1 MGLPIE
7 SCQNKRDIGH
17 LATSKKLTMK
27 STISILSF
35 ALLFASACGKD
46 DKPSEPD
53 TKVVESEP
61 KTPSAVGKSASLD
74 GLFVGTTVTL
84 PDEMTKV
91 VFGKSEADNQKVLGQ
106 ESNYR
111 SSEAFKDVSFQMR
124 SSDEHTKSID
134 VSVEDGLEAAVTKA
148 WGTPAKDK
156 KGLAY
161 WYNPEAGLRAYV
173 SPYGKGKTLVIDRY
187 QPLGEF
193 LGATGF
199 ELAFAKDKPLLGA
212 SIEELHAAWGDAL
225 CNYEEQGP
233 PLIASYAENRENSIG
248 TFPPSYNYYIDL
260 CWDLNRGAGTNTKR
274 DKLDVGAN
282 GRVARY
288 RMTVP
293 TQGSPELAA
302 STIAF
307 LNKKLGEPVVT
318 ESEHGQEHHYASAED
333 GLKVKALVTKGNEDV
348 HVVITEFL
356 PLEQLLGGD
365 GPGLGVAPES
375 VFGTFEDIAK
385 DDPDHFEP
393 SGVLASLVYPG
404 TEFSSHLTKV
414 KLSKMAK
421 AKKVTSYSVVLHY
434 KGYPDLEA
442 KILSLLET
450 KFGPARESKRKASKG
465 KFLDFGGKG
474 QHKVEVWQVNEQF
487 QITFSK

>member
-1 MGLPIE
+1 
-7 SCQNKRDIGH
+7 
-17 LATSKKLTMK
+17 MK

-46 DKPSEPD
+46 DKPSETD
-53 TKVVESEP
+53 TKVVDSEL
-61 KTPSAVGKSASLD
+61 KTPSAASKSTSLD

-84 PDEMTKV
+84 PEEMTKV
-91 VFGKSEADNQKVLGQ
+91 VLGKAEVDNQKMLGQ

-111 SSEAFKDVSFQMR
+111 SSEAFKGVSFQMR
-124 SSDEHTKSID
+124 SSNELTKSID

-161 WYNPEAGLRAYV
+161 WHNPEAGLRAYV

-193 LGATGF
+193 LGEAGF
-199 ELAFAKDKPLLGA
+199 ALAFAKDKPLLGA

-225 CNYEEQGP
+225 CDYEEKGP
-233 PLIASYAENRENSIG
+233 PLIASYAEHRKDSIN
-248 TFPPSYNYYIDL
+248 TFPPSYNYSIDL
-260 CWDLNRGAGTNTKR
+260 CWELNRGADTNTKR
-274 DKLDVGAN
+274 DKLELGAN

-293 TQGSPELAA
+293 TQGSPELTA

-307 LNKKLGEPVVT
+307 LDKKLGEAVVI
-318 ESEHGQEHHYASAED
+318 ESEHGQEHHYASAGD
-333 GLKVKALVTKGNEDV
+333 GLKAKALVTKGSEDV
-348 HVVITEFL
+348 HVVFTEFL

-365 GPGLGVAPES
+365 GPGLGVVPES

-385 DDPDHFEP
+385 ADPGHFEP

-404 TEFSSHLTKV
+404 TEFSSHLTKIS
-414 KLSKMAK
+414 LSKMAK
-421 AKKVTSYSVVLHY
+421 AKTVSSYKVVLHY
-434 KGYPDLEA
+434 KGYPELEA

-450 KFGPARESKRKASKG
+450 KFGPARESKRKASEG